1 MDLPQLPDDAL
12 SPANV
17 KRDRAAWARAF
28 RAAFSLLGLLWLIYA
43 LERLLDTRLRAFALF
58 PGKLEGLV
66 GILTAPLLHG
76 DMAHLVANSSAVLI
90 LMTLAFYT
98 YPRAAFR
105 ALPLIWIGAG
115 VGVWLF
121 ARPSFHLGASGLTH
135 GLMLFL
141 FVLGILRRDRISVAV
156 ALAVFFLYGG
166 MLLGVL
172 PREAGIS
179 YEYHFFGALFGGIA
193 AWRWWKLDPKP
204 PKRVYSYE
212 LDEDLDS
219 GPDPDDELRLPP
231 ADAIEP
237 IWQGP
242 QNRPGGRI
250 VPFDANRRRRP
261 LDPDPPG
268 PDERLH

>member
-28 RAAFSLLGLLWLIYA
+28 KAAFGLLGLLWLIYG
-43 LERLLDTRLRAFALF
+43 LERLLETKLRAFALF
-58 PGKLEGLV
+58 PGKLEGLI

-76 DMAHLVANSSAVLI
+76 DMAHLVANTPAVLI

-98 YPRAAFR
+98 YPKASIRAF
-105 ALPLIWIGAG
+105 PLIWIGAG
-115 VGVWLF
+115 IGVWLF

-141 FVLGILRRDRISVAV
+141 FVLGILRRDRIAVAV
-156 ALAVFFLYGG
+156 ALATFFLYGG

-204 PKRVYSYE
+204 ARRVYSYE
-212 LDEDLDS
+212 LEEELEEI
-219 GPDPDDELRLPP
+219 DPDAELRLPP
-231 ADAIEP
+231 AEAIEA

-242 QNRPGGRI
+242 RTRPEGR
-250 VPFDANRRRRP
+250 VFSFDPERRRRP
-261 LDPDPPG
+261 LDPKPPG